1 MYRSRPVRR
10 LPPTTPFARF
20 EKQDATQSLAG
31 RFEQQ
36 VRLHGSRIAV
46 KTKRES
52 LTYNRLNG
60 AANRLARALVG
71 QVGRH
76 EPPAALLFKQG
87 PGLITAN
94 LAALKIGK
102 PFVQMDYTMPRE
114 RAARVLE
121 NSQANIVVTDREHLA
136 LARALARDHVAVINL
151 DDLSDG
157 LAEANLEISVS
168 PDQVA
173 YIHYTSGT
181 TGEPKGV
188 ASNHRSELNSIRL
201 KTNAL
206 NISPADRISVLRSN
220 NVGATSDALL
230 GLLNGAALFPLELR
244 EAGLAG
250 LTAWL
255 IDEEITVL
263 TCVASVFRY
272 AVRALGPNQRFS
284 RIRLVHVGGETF
296 YKSDVELYKK
306 SFPDSCLLVNRLGI
320 SETKT
325 ATYFFIDKNS
335 VVEES
340 TVPVGYPLDGYEIS
354 IRDEQGQAVRANCV
368 GEIAVKSPYLA
379 IGYWRRPDLTR
390 ERFLEDPAGGDSRV
404 YLSGDLGYLRPDG
417 CLVHVGRK
425 DFQAKIRGHRV
436 ELAEVETALL
446 DIAGIRQAAVV
457 AQDEENGNTRL
468 VAYVAHDDR
477 QSPTVSALRALLQE
491 KLPSYMIPAT
501 FIFMQHLPLTAS
513 GKIDRR
519 MLLAPRRGRDNLEN
533 RFVAPRSALE
543 TVLARLWCEVLQL
556 EEIGV
561 DDNFAELGGDS
572 LLASHIASRLNDLF
586 SLSQPVKTLFE
597 TPTVTALAAFVS
609 AQERLPGEA
618 ERIAAAVLKV
628 AEMSSE
634 EVAKALADAGQGHDG

>member
-1 MYRSRPVRR
+1 MNRSRPVRR
-10 LPPTTPFARF
+10 LAPTTPFAPF
-20 EKQDATQSLAG
+20 EKQHATQSLGG

-36 VRLHGSRIAV
+36 VRLHGSRVAV
-46 KTKRES
+46 KTRRES
-52 LTYNRLNG
+52 LTYDRLNG

-71 QVGRH
+71 EVGRR
-76 EPPAALLFKQG
+76 ELPAALLFKQG

-102 PFVQMDYTMPRE
+102 PYVQIDYTLPRE
-114 RAARVLE
+114 RAARMLE

-136 LARALARDHVAVINL
+136 LARALARDDVAVINI
-151 DDLSDG
+151 DDLNDS
-157 LAEANLEISVS
+157 LAETNLEISVS

-188 ASNHRSELNSIRL
+188 ASSHRSELNSIRL

-206 NISPADRISVLRSN
+206 NISPADRISLLRSN

-230 GLLNGAALFPLELR
+230 GLLNGAALFPLDLR

-255 IDEEITVL
+255 IEEKITVF
-263 TCVASVFRY
+263 TCVASVFRH
-272 AVRALGPNQRFS
+272 AVRGLGANQRFS
-284 RIRLVHVGGETF
+284 RIRLVHVGGEPF

-306 SFPDSCLLVNRLGI
+306 SFSDSCLLVNRLGI

-325 ATYFFIDKNS
+325 ACYFFIDKNS
-335 VVEES
+335 DVEEP

-354 IRDEQGQAVRANCV
+354 IRDEQGQAVGANRV

-379 IGYWRRPDLTR
+379 IGYWRRPELTQ
-390 ERFLEDPAGGDSRV
+390 EKFLDDPAGGDSRV

-436 ELAEVETALL
+436 ELAEVENALL
-446 DIAGIRQAAVV
+446 DIAGVRQAAVV
-457 AQDEENGNTRL
+457 AQDEGNGNTRL
-468 VAYVAHDDR
+468 VAYVGRDDS
-477 QSPTVSALRALLQE
+477 QALTVSAVRALLQE
-491 KLPSYMIPAT
+491 KLPGYMIPAT
-501 FIFMQHLPLTAS
+501 FMFMQQLPLTAS

-519 MLLAPRRGRDNLEN
+519 VLPVPRRRRDELEN

-543 TVLARLWCEVLQL
+543 TVVAQLWSEVLQL

-572 LLASHIASRLNDLF
+572 LLASQIASRLNDLF
-586 SLSQPVKTLFE
+586 SLGQPVKTLFE
-597 TPTVTALAAFVS
+597 ASTVTALAAFVS

-618 ERIAAAVLKV
+618 ERIAVAVLKV

-634 EVAKALADAGQGHDG
+634 EVANALVDTDQRHDG